1 MILSNSKLSFW
12 ILLSTFIVSIGAG
25 HGVAPIVIIQFWTFT
40 NTGSDIWILSTILF
54 SSGQLALVLSFIRTT
69 EMLKKLFVI
78 SGIIITMAGIGSL
91 INIGLK
97 DYNSAIPTFF
107 TSVPFALLVLK
118 QLFYK

>member
-1 MILSNSKLSFW
+1 
-12 ILLSTFIVSIGAG
+12 
-25 HGVAPIVIIQFWTFT
+25 
-40 NTGSDIWILSTILF
+40 
-54 SSGQLALVLSFIRTT
+54 
-69 EMLKKLFVI
+69 MLKKLFVI